1 MATHVPGTANADDV
15 PRLAECARA
24 FERKLQGIEHDLDP
38 EWREALRP
46 TWPFLEGLPAGVP
59 RQQLV
64 SRLLVT
70 QMGGLPALERLLDP
84 AARLVLLERPALL
97 SRLCMLA
104 LARRPGML
112 RCCIE
117 RPVRQALMGALDEDF
132 DVLMRLT
139 LAGAPFRHEATGW
152 VPMQWACAGYFDW
165 AALLVSGDGVL
176 RRIARLSLPR
186 RLLRRVQELR
196 PVPAQLSSRR
206 ALAAL
211 AEAGVAWPC

>member
-46 TWPFLEGLPAGVP
+46 TWPFLEGLP
-59 RQQLV
+59 
-64 SRLLVT
+64 
-70 QMGGLPALERLLDP
+70 
-84 AARLVLLERPALL
+84 
-97 SRLCMLA
+97 
-104 LARRPGML
+104 
-112 RCCIE
+112 
-117 RPVRQALMGALDEDF
+117 
-132 DVLMRLT
+132 
-139 LAGAPFRHEATGW
+139 AGAPFRHEATGW